1 MFLEFLLRP
10 EIAAI
15 CAEWQYYCSPNAAA
29 LEVISDAFKARSEFM
44 GLYERMDDAEFVL
57 NLSPENEQK
66 FQDIWTTFKLSL

>member
-10 EIAAI
+10 EIAAV

-29 LEVISDAFKARSEFM
+29 LEVIGDWFKARSEFM
-44 GLYERMDDAEFVL
+44 GLYERMNDAEFVL